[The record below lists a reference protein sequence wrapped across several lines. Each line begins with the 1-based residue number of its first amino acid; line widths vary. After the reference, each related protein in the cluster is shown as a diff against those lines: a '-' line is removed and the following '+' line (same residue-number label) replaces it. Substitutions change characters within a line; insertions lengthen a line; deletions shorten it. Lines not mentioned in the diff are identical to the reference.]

1 MKIYVLVALF
11 GAIGS
16 ISRYSLIQYSPKIIF
31 LNFPIGTLLVN
42 LIGSFLIGV
51 VSSIFDKN
59 LITNEIRTYLVFGF
73 LGGFTTFSAF
83 TYEFF
88 NFLKNS
94 EYLNAFLYIFL
105 SVFLGLALF
114 ILGYKVIKFFN
125 E

>member
-1 MKIYVLVALF
+1 MSNLALVALF

-16 ISRYSLIQYSPKIIF
+16 LGRYSLIQYSPKIIF

-114 ILGYKVIKFFN
+114 ILGYKVIKIF
-125 E
+125 

>member
-16 ISRYSLIQYSPKIIF
+16 LSRYSLIQYSPKIIF

-59 LITNEIRTYLVFGF
+59 LITSEIRTYLVFGF

-114 ILGYKVIKFFN
+114 ILGYKVIKIF
-125 E
+125 

>member
-31 LNFPIGTLLVN
+31 LNLPIGTLLVN

-51 VSSIFDKN
+51 ISSIFDKN

-114 ILGYKVIKFFN
+114 ILGYKVIKIF
-125 E
+125 

>member
-16 ISRYSLIQYSPKIIF
+16 LGRYSLIQYSPKIIF

-114 ILGYKVIKFFN
+114 ILGYKVIKIF
-125 E
+125 

>member
-1 MKIYVLVALF
+1 MSNLALVALF

-94 EYLNAFLYIFL
+94 EYSNAFLYIFL

-114 ILGYKVIKFFN
+114 ILGYKVIKIF
-125 E
+125 

>member
-1 MKIYVLVALF
+1 MSNLALVALF

-16 ISRYSLIQYSPKIIF
+16 LSRYSLIQYSPKIIF

-114 ILGYKVIKFFN
+114 ILGYKVIKIF
-125 E
+125 

>member
-1 MKIYVLVALF
+1 MSNLALVALF

-16 ISRYSLIQYSPKIIF
+16 LSRYSLIQYSPKIIF
-31 LNFPIGTLLVN
+31 LNFPIGTLLIN

-114 ILGYKVIKFFN
+114 ILGYKVIKIF
-125 E
+125 

>member
-1 MKIYVLVALF
+1 MKIYVLVDLF

-114 ILGYKVIKFFN
+114 IFGYKVIKIF
-125 E
+125 

>member
-1 MKIYVLVALF
+1 MSNLALVALF

-16 ISRYSLIQYSPKIIF
+16 ISRYCLIQYSPKIVF

-114 ILGYKVIKFFN
+114 ILGYKVIKIF
-125 E
+125 

>member
-114 ILGYKVIKFFN
+114 ILGYKVIKIF
-125 E
+125 

>member
-16 ISRYSLIQYSPKIIF
+16 ILRYSLIQYSPKIVF

-114 ILGYKVIKFFN
+114 ILGYKV
-125 E
+125 

>member
-1 MKIYVLVALF
+1 MSNLALVALF

-16 ISRYSLIQYSPKIIF
+16 LSRYSLIQYSPKIIF

-114 ILGYKVIKFFN
+114 IFGYKVIKIF
-125 E
+125 

>member
-16 ISRYSLIQYSPKIIF
+16 LSRYSLIQYSPKIIF
-31 LNFPIGTLLVN
+31 LNFPIGTLLIN

-114 ILGYKVIKFFN
+114 IFGYKVIKIF
-125 E
+125 

>member
-16 ISRYSLIQYSPKIIF
+16 LSRYSLIQYSPKIIF

-114 ILGYKVIKFFN
+114 IFGYKVIKIF
-125 E
+125 

>member
-16 ISRYSLIQYSPKIIF
+16 LGRYSLIQFSPKIIF

-83 TYEFF
+83 TYEFL

-114 ILGYKVIKFFN
+114 ILGYKVIKIF
-125 E
+125 

>member
-1 MKIYVLVALF
+1 MSNLALVALF

-114 ILGYKVIKFFN
+114 ILGYKVIKIF
-125 E
+125 

>member
-16 ISRYSLIQYSPKIIF
+16 LSRYSLIQYSPKIIF

-114 ILGYKVIKFFN
+114 ILGYKVIKIF
-125 E
+125 